1 MDNTNKV
8 SNSNMNN
15 NINNSMYNPFN
26 MMYMDPLQI
35 ITNSIFNNNNNIK
48 NIIKK
53 IIISYLI
60 NLLYNISKESKYN
73 IFKVIVLQSL
83 YLFKFKSI
91 ILDKGIDIV
100 ERTKGDKIDVSQM
113 NKYLDVDVKTY
124 IGFYFKR
131 ILGYITFIKSENN
144 VVEIIYFSN
153 SFKDKFIESCKLKRI
168 ADKITTNYNI
178 LTMTYENNSKEN
190 IKMFWSKP
198 SKITTL
204 INISN
209 TEFYEMIE
217 NYIIRSKILN
227 DNSTLA
233 INVNG
238 KPGVGKS
245 TILDVIYS
253 KNIVNS
259 IYKINMMNFQECSDD
274 LESIILKMICSIN
287 NKSDNEIWLICF
299 DEIDK
304 WKVLWIDSNVNS
316 YLDEK
321 PQSTTE
327 EVERFKHSLNVKFYN
342 TVQRFLDGEYNIKVS
357 RYIVMFFTNFEEHI
371 WKDIPENYISVKD
384 RFQIHTFEY
393 CKVDEVINYLKY
405 IFNILIENNIEKKYD
420 EKIYNNIDINI
431 YIPYRKLKM
440 IINNKLYKLDKIID
454 CLNKEYLIY
463 NKSNDLNNINY
474 INNKNIKSNNLINN
488 SINNFN
494 NNLINNNSINKF
506 NNISKNN
513 NLINNS
519 VNNNS
524 SNNNNLNNRSN
535 NNSNNINNNNINNV
549 NNNKNKE
556 SFLLINDNDNLFM
569 YTHFEELEMVKMFST
584 AEDNGIYFFDYI
596 KIYTYFHD
604 FYIISRS
611 TVPCTVPKCKLFY
624 NDNDIVGYEMIY
636 VINSITYKFFDKLC
650 ENGHIFEYFIGVNK
664 KAHIEYLNNKSIPLN
679 GKFIKYNDNNNN
691 IICEIDY
698 INNKVHGENKYYY
711 NNGNLQ
717 YIENYIND
725 KLSGKSINYYD
736 NGNIKSESE
745 YKYGLLNGEKIEYD
759 INGNIT
765 RTTFYEND
773 EIINKT

>member
-274 LESIILKMICSIN
+274 LESIIVKMICNIN

-304 WKVLWIDSNVNS
+304 WKVFWIESNIN
-316 YLDEK
+316 LKLEENPNLTIDEINRIK
-321 PQSTTE
+321 YT
-327 EVERFKHSLNVKFYN
+327 LNVKFYN
-342 TVQRFLDGEYNIKVS
+342 TVQRFIDNEYNIKVS

-405 IFNILIENNIEKKYD
+405 IFNILIENNIEKKYN
-420 EKIYNNIDINI
+420 EEVYNNIDRNI

-440 IINNKLYKLDKIID
+440 VINNKLYKLDKIID
-454 CLNKEYLIY
+454 CLNKEHL
-463 NKSNDLNNINY
+463 LNNCIELKTVDKY
-474 INNKNIKSNNLINN
+474 IENN
-488 SINNFN
+488 SINNNLNNNNIKNLNNNSLNNNSLNN
-494 NNLINNNSINKF
+494 NNLHNNS
-506 NNISKNN
+506 NN
-513 NLINNS
+513 NL
-519 VNNNS
+519 NNNS
-524 SNNNNLNNRSN
+524 SNNKL
-535 NNSNNINNNNINNV
+535 NNNINTNINNV
-549 NNNKNKE
+549 NNNNNKNKE
-556 SFLLINDNDNLFM
+556 SFLLMSENDNLFT
-569 YTHFEELEMVKMFST
+569 YTHFEKIDENNMYNILEKNNIYIFKYDRICSHFDGFNKRNNDKFECKIFYNGAQFIGCEMVCKRDS
-584 AEDNGIYFFDYI
+584 
-596 KIYTYFHD
+596 KIYKFLNKFYGDKNILEYFID
-604 FYIISRS
+604 D
-611 TVPCTVPKCKLFY
+611 CK
-624 NDNDIVGYEMIY
+624 IE
-636 VINSITYKFFDKLC
+636 
-650 ENGHIFEYFIGVNK
+650 IFEYTNYIK
-664 KAHIEYLNNKSIPLN
+664 LAYD
-679 GKFIKYNDNNNN
+679 GKRLKYNNNN
-691 IICEIDY
+691 KLILEQTLKNSKVDGICKKYYENGNLLSITNYDNGLKQGKDIVYFDNGKIMSEFEYNKDIILVKY
-698 INNKVHGENKYYY
+698 LYNNNGDIIKTIYY
-711 NNGNLQ
+711 NNGKVL
-717 YIENYIND
+717 YFVEN
-725 KLSGKSINYYD
+725 G
-736 NGNIKSESE
+736 IKYNSD
-745 YKYGLLNGEKIEYD
+745 GEKIE
-759 INGNIT
+759 
-765 RTTFYEND
+765 
-773 EIINKT
+773 